1 MLDEGELSQRGGFQQ
16 AAALNQSARATTS
29 VPLSLPSLRFDSRL
43 GDRAAEEWPVTA
55 RKNPAALVRHKHN
68 EAAEKQCTSQTCRQW
83 KPIGEFYRCTKARD
97 GRQSRCKV
105 CDDMRSTS
113 RASSNGSRAGAERVS
128 STICGLCCNLAHR
141 VDGMRCRG
149 CGTKWQAEPRPE
161 LELRRYYDMRAHL

>member
-1 MLDEGELSQRGGFQQ
+1 M
-16 AAALNQSARATTS
+16 
-29 VPLSLPSLRFDSRL
+29 
-43 GDRAAEEWPVTA
+43 TA